1 MRVQILPARLVPIK
15 GEQWLRTVTISGGL
29 RRTIGATL
37 KKGSATLG
45 ATLSGL
51 TKYLIGSCITILILL
66 GSRLLTKCIR
76 QYTTTTKDYVLA
88 IDEWCD
94 MDEQNRIKCRNCGEW
109 VYYTPANTVIYWWPD
124 YLWYSIAQTVC
135 DYCDYRQACF
145 LLDNLE
151 WELNWAVANELGFVE
166 MEGLPQDDVL
176 DAFKEIYPNHVTY
189 HELSEQEQAWV
200 DYLAYLLDFLPQDRW
215 FE

>member
-1 MRVQILPARLVPIK
+1 MKWLIAFCTFAVSLLVS
-15 GEQWLRTVTISGGL
+15 Q
-29 RRTIGATL
+29 AFM
-37 KKGSATLG
+37 
-45 ATLSGL
+45 
-51 TKYLIGSCITILILL
+51 
-66 GSRLLTKCIR
+66 KCIKR
-76 QYTTTTKDYVLA
+76 FIITTKDFVLA

-135 DYCDYRQACF
+135 DHCDYRQACF

-151 WELNWAVANELGFVE
+151 WELNWAVKNDLGFIE

-176 DAFKEIYPNHVTY
+176 EAFKEIYPNHVTY
-189 HELSEQEQAWV
+189 RELTDMEDASV
-200 DYLAYLLDFLPQDRW
+200 DYLAYLMDTVPEDEW
-215 FE
+215 FNP

>member
-1 MRVQILPARLVPIK
+1 M
-15 GEQWLRTVTISGGL
+15 
-29 RRTIGATL
+29 L
-37 KKGSATLG
+37 KRDSATYRVIS
-45 ATLSGL
+45 SGWM
-51 TKYLIGSCITILILL
+51 KFLIGCFTTTLL
-66 GSRLLTKCIR
+66 LLVSRIFTTCIR
-76 QYTTTTKDYVLA
+76 QFKTTTKDYVLA

-135 DYCDYRQACF
+135 DHCDYRQACF

-151 WELNWAVANELGFVE
+151 WELNWAVENDLGFIE

-176 DAFKEIYPNHVTY
+176 EAFKEIYPNFVTY
-189 HELSEQEQAWV
+189 HELTEQEQAWV
-200 DYLAYLLDFLPQDRW
+200 DYLAYLLDYVPEDEW
-215 FE
+215 FNP